1 MHVMQCFT
9 QFGNGGYEMKKIFI
23 ILCCFGIL
31 SAHATEMC
39 ARDDTV
45 VIPLD
50 ATIVAKGGASNGVEF
65 VWWNNFDYGT
75 IYGGAACL
83 SKKEVEEMGSWPI
96 SSQNIKTLNTASD
109 ELIGSTGYY
118 MNADVNPDIPDAE
131 KPDYE
136 RRYCNVKLTHPMS
149 SNWVYTYD
157 YVTAPS
163 CQFGCITNISA
174 GWTGGVQN
182 IKTAL
187 FNSIGTT
194 PPWPLE

>member
-1 MHVMQCFT
+1 MHVMQCFI

-50 ATIVAKGGASNGVEF
+50 ATINPTVNVTTTYNPTEWL
-65 VWWNNFDYGT
+65 WWMVFDYGT
-75 IYGGAACL
+75 IYGAAACV
-83 SKKEVEEMGSWPI
+83 SDKEIMMYSDWNGTGYPPNV
-96 SSQNIKTLNTASD
+96 LNTASD
-109 ELIGSTGYY
+109 ELIGASGYY
-118 MNADVNPDIPDAE
+118 MNADSNSDIPDEE
-131 KPDYE
+131 KNNYA
-136 RRYCNVKLTHPMS
+136 RRWCYGKLTHPMS
-149 SNWVYTYD
+149 SSWIFSTVNINTE
-157 YVTAPS
+157 TS
-163 CQFGCITNISA
+163 CFNSCNQRFGFQYYANRLI
-174 GWTGGVQN
+174 
-182 IKTAL
+182 L